1 MQLRGSPLA
10 FGKNTSTSTK
20 NWFFA
25 RITSRDVALS
35 VVKQSAYGFWV
46 VAAIQGDLGI
56 FIAPSML
63 FDAACYAVL
72 AAVLLRWKSRVAAI
86 LLLLLSGT
94 ALTVTVL
101 NKIKIGVM
109 QQGGTNIILAV
120 LIAYTAIRAV
130 EATFKI
136 HGRFKETNKAIE
148 PTTTAGA
155 AHLKRSAK

>member
-1 MQLRGSPLA
+1 M
-10 FGKNTSTSTK
+10 STPK
-20 NWFFA
+20 RNQFFA
-25 RITSRDVALS
+25 KIASRDDALS

-46 VAAIQGDLGI
+46 VAAIQGGLGV

-72 AAVLLRWKSRVAAI
+72 AAVLLRWRSRVAAI

-101 NKIKIGVM
+101 NKMGVM

-120 LIAYTAIRAV
+120 IIAYTAIRAV
-130 EATFKI
+130 EATLKI
-136 HGRFKETNKAIE
+136 HGRFKESEFRFEVHQSPNKSVQ
-148 PTTTAGA
+148 PTPGSVTPRASESSS
-155 AHLKRSAK
+155 R